1 MDKKK
6 IAFNIKFIISL
17 IIVGLFVWYLIISP
31 MMKFHDNEKQMI
43 NAAKRY
49 FEINSNELP
58 TGKRIK
64 TLSLNT
70 LYSKSYLENDF
81 YVPYTSNVCD
91 QTDSWIKVRKNNSGE
106 YEYLVYLDCG
116 VLQSSIDHTGPEIKL
131 NGSEEV
137 TIGLGSK
144 YKEEG
149 VKSVVDNTD
158 GKLDVKDVVIKGNVD
173 TSKVGTYEVEYIA
186 FDSLKNK
193 TSVTRKVNV
202 INNLNSVVKKALN
215 GAKNFTGNST
225 NNYVR
230 LSNMLYRVYG
240 LDSNNNIILVA
251 AEDVSNVNYTKLNE
265 WLNKYYYNHLNDFTK
280 KLIVKSKY
288 CNMKITDTTTD
299 TTECSGY
306 TDKVNIFV
314 PSVVDVN
321 KAAAGSE
328 NFMKTYTMSWVGN
341 SGDDGKAYVTREIF
355 FDEYYGKSFVAY
367 ENDLNFGVRPMFTI
381 KGNISIVSG
390 DGTITNPYTFGDSTP
405 ISGGEELNKASTG
418 EYVEI
423 SGDLYRVIDVENGY
437 TKVIA
442 EESIVNSND
451 TKIVISPGIPV
462 YEFTY
467 DTKKKGSIGYKINNE
482 SSQYI
487 DTSYFTNHDVSVP
500 IYKKDIIYGSEVKT
514 EKYKAKVFAPNMY
527 EMFSAQVNLFGHNS
541 HSYWYLNTSKTTLYL
556 SGITDIGVPLNKV
569 SSNVFY
575 GIRPCAYIKKSTIIT
590 SGKGTRKE
598 PYIIK

>member
-17 IIVGLFVWYLIISP
+17 IIVGLFVWYLVISP

-64 TLSLNT
+64 TLSLST

-186 FDSLKNK
+186 FDSLKNR

-215 GAKNFTGNST
+215 GAKNFTGNPT

-355 FDEYYGKSFVAY
+355 FGEDFGKSFLSY

-381 KGNISIVSG
+381 KGNISVVSG
-390 DGTITNPYTFGDSTP
+390 DGTITNPYSFGDSTP

-556 SGITDIGVPLNKV
+556 SGITDTGVPLNKV

>member
-17 IIVGLFVWYLIISP
+17 IIFGLFVWYLVISP

-91 QTDSWIKVRKNNSGE
+91 QTDSWVKVRKNNSGE

-131 NGSEEV
+131 NGSEDV

-149 VKSVVDNTD
+149 IKSVVDNTD
-158 GKLDVKDVVIKGNVD
+158 GKLDVKDVVIRGNVD

-186 FDSLKNK
+186 FDSLKNR

-202 INNLNSVVKKALN
+202 INNLNSVVKKALK
-215 GAKNFTGNST
+215 GAKNFTGNPT
-225 NNYVR
+225 NNYVL

-288 CNMKITDTTTD
+288 CNMKISDTTTD

-341 SGDDGKAYVTREIF
+341 SGDDGKAYITRSF
-355 FDEYYGKSFVAY
+355 FSAENEGKSFIAY
-367 ENDLNFGVRPMFTI
+367 DTTYNFGVRPMFTI
-381 KGNISIVSG
+381 KGNISAVSG
-390 DGTITNPYTFGDSTP
+390 DGSITDPYTFGDSTP
-405 ISGGEELNKASTG
+405 IKGGEELNNASTG
-418 EYVEI
+418 EYVNI

-437 TKVIA
+437 TKVVAEDSITRSSELVLAVPTIA
-442 EESIVNSND
+442 VTEL
-451 TKIVISPGIPV
+451 
-462 YEFTY
+462 TY
-467 DTKKKGSIGYKINNE
+467 NPKVKGSVAYIINNE
-482 SSQYI
+482 SGQYI
-487 DTSYFTNHDVSVP
+487 DTSYFVNHNVKVP
-500 IYKKDIIYGSEVKT
+500 IYKKDIIYGEEVKT

-527 EMFSAQVNLFGHNS
+527 EMFSAQVNAYGHVS
-541 HSYWYLNTSKTTLYL
+541 HGYWYLNTSKTSFYI
-556 SGITDIGVPLNKV
+556 SAVTDIGVPLNKETRYL
-569 SSNVFY
+569 SF
-575 GIRPCAYIKKSTIIT
+575 GIRPCAYIKDNVIVT
-590 SGKGTRKE
+590 SGLGTRNN

>member
-17 IIVGLFVWYLIISP
+17 IIVGLFVWYLVISP

-91 QTDSWIKVRKNNSGE
+91 QTDSWVKVRKNNSGE

-131 NGSEEV
+131 NGSEDV

-149 VKSVVDNTD
+149 IKSVVDNTD
-158 GKLDVKDVVIKGNVD
+158 GKLDVKDVMIRGNVD

-186 FDSLKNK
+186 FDSLKNR

-202 INNLNSVVKKALN
+202 INNLNSVVKKALK
-215 GAKNFTGNST
+215 GAKNFTGNPT

-341 SGDDGKAYVTREIF
+341 SGDDGKAYITRSF
-355 FDEYYGKSFVAY
+355 FSAENEGKSFISYDATY
-367 ENDLNFGVRPMFTI
+367 NFGVRPMFTI
-381 KGNISIVSG
+381 KGNISAVSG
-390 DGTITNPYTFGDSTP
+390 NGSITDPYTFGDSTP
-405 ISGGEELNKASTG
+405 IKGGEELNNASTG
-418 EYVEI
+418 EYVNI

-437 TKVIA
+437 TKVVAEDSITRSSELVLAVPTIA
-442 EESIVNSND
+442 VTEL
-451 TKIVISPGIPV
+451 
-462 YEFTY
+462 TY
-467 DTKKKGSIGYKINNE
+467 NPKVKGSVAYIINNE
-482 SSQYI
+482 SGQYI
-487 DTSYFTNHDVSVP
+487 DTSYFVNHNVKVP
-500 IYKKDIIYGSEVKT
+500 IYKKDIIYGEEVKT

-527 EMFSAQVNLFGHNS
+527 EMFSAQVNAYGHVS
-541 HSYWYLNTSKTTLYL
+541 HGYWYLNTSKTSFYI
-556 SGITDIGVPLNKV
+556 SAVTDIGVPLNKETRYL
-569 SSNVFY
+569 SF
-575 GIRPCAYIKKSTIIT
+575 GIRPCAYIKDNVIVT
-590 SGKGTRKE
+590 SGLGTRNN

>member
-17 IIVGLFVWYLIISP
+17 IIVGLFVWYLVISP

-64 TLSLNT
+64 TLSLST
-70 LYSKSYLENDF
+70 LYSKAYLENDF

-91 QTDSWIKVRKNNSGE
+91 QTDSWVKVRKNNSGD

-131 NGSEEV
+131 NGSKEV

-173 TSKVGTYEVEYIA
+173 TSKVGTYEVEYVA
-186 FDSLKNK
+186 FDSLKNR

-215 GAKNFTGNST
+215 GAKNFTGNPT

-280 KLIVKSKY
+280 KLIVKNKY

-314 PSVVDVN
+314 PSVVEVN
-321 KAAAGSE
+321 KAAAGNE

-341 SGDDGKAYVTREIF
+341 SGDDGKAYITRSF
-355 FDEYYGKSFVAY
+355 FSAENEGKSFIAY
-367 ENDLNFGVRPMFTI
+367 DTTYNFGVRPMFTI
-381 KGNISIVSG
+381 KGNISAVSG
-390 DGTITNPYTFGDSTP
+390 DGSITDPYTFGDSTP
-405 ISGGEELNKASTG
+405 IKGGEELNNASTG
-418 EYVEI
+418 EYVNI

-442 EESIVNSND
+442 EDSITRSSELVLAVP
-451 TKIVISPGIPV
+451 TIAAT
-462 YEFTY
+462 ELTY
-467 DTKKKGSIGYKINNE
+467 NPKVKGSVAYIINNE
-482 SSQYI
+482 SGQYI
-487 DTSYFTNHDVSVP
+487 DTSYFVNHNVKVP
-500 IYKKDIIYGSEVKT
+500 VYKKDIIYGEEVKT

-527 EMFSAQVNLFGHNS
+527 EMFSAQVNAYGHVS
-541 HSYWYLNTSKTTLYL
+541 HGYWYLNTSKTSFYI
-556 SGITDIGVPLNKV
+556 SAITDIGVPLNKETRYL
-569 SSNVFY
+569 SF
-575 GIRPCAYIKKSTIIT
+575 GIRPCAYIKDNVIVT
-590 SGKGTRKE
+590 SGLGTRNN

>member
-17 IIVGLFVWYLIISP
+17 IIVGLFVWYLVISP

-64 TLSLNT
+64 TLSLST

-91 QTDSWIKVRKNNSGE
+91 QTDSWVKVRKNNSGE

-186 FDSLKNK
+186 FDSLKNR

-215 GAKNFTGNST
+215 GAKNFTGNPT

-355 FDEYYGKSFVAY
+355 FGEDYGKSFLSY

-381 KGNISIVSG
+381 KGNISVISG
-390 DGTITNPYTFGDSTP
+390 DGTITNPYSFGDSTP

-442 EESIVNSND
+442 EESIVNSDD

-556 SGITDIGVPLNKV
+556 SGITDTGVPLNKV

>member
-17 IIVGLFVWYLIISP
+17 IIFGLFVWYLVISP

-158 GKLDVKDVVIKGNVD
+158 GKLDVKDVVIRGNVD

-186 FDSLKNK
+186 FDSLKNR

-202 INNLNSVVKKALN
+202 INNLNSVVKKALK
-215 GAKNFTGNST
+215 GAKNFTGNPT

-341 SGDDGKAYVTREIF
+341 SGDDGKAYITRSF
-355 FDEYYGKSFVAY
+355 FSAENEGKSFIAY
-367 ENDLNFGVRPMFTI
+367 DTTYNFGVRPMFTI
-381 KGNISIVSG
+381 KGNISAVSG
-390 DGTITNPYTFGDSTP
+390 DGSITDPYTFGDSTP
-405 ISGGEELNKASTG
+405 IKGGEELNNASTG
-418 EYVEI
+418 EYVNI

-437 TKVIA
+437 TKVVAEDSITRSSELVLAVPTIA
-442 EESIVNSND
+442 VTEL
-451 TKIVISPGIPV
+451 
-462 YEFTY
+462 TY
-467 DTKKKGSIGYKINNE
+467 NPKVKGSVAYIINNE
-482 SSQYI
+482 SGQYI
-487 DTSYFTNHDVSVP
+487 DTSYFVNHNVKVP
-500 IYKKDIIYGSEVKT
+500 IYKKDIIYGEEVKT

-527 EMFSAQVNLFGHNS
+527 EMFSAQVNAYGHVS
-541 HSYWYLNTSKTTLYL
+541 HGYWYLNTSKTSFYI
-556 SGITDIGVPLNKV
+556 SAVTDIGVPLNKETRYL
-569 SSNVFY
+569 SF
-575 GIRPCAYIKKSTIIT
+575 GIRPCAYIKDNVIVT
-590 SGKGTRKE
+590 SGLGTRNN

>member
-6 IAFNIKFIISL
+6 IAFNIKFIVSL
-17 IIVGLFVWYLIISP
+17 IIVGLFVWYLVISP

-64 TLSLNT
+64 TLSLST

-186 FDSLKNK
+186 FDSLKNR

-215 GAKNFTGNST
+215 GAKNFTGNPT

-288 CNMKITDTTTD
+288 CNMKITDTKTD

-355 FDEYYGKSFVAY
+355 FGEDFGKSFLSY

-381 KGNISIVSG
+381 KGNISVVSG
-390 DGTITNPYTFGDSTP
+390 DGTITNPYSFGDSTP

-556 SGITDIGVPLNKV
+556 SGITDTGVPLNKV

>member
-17 IIVGLFVWYLIISP
+17 IIVGLFVWYLVISP

-91 QTDSWIKVRKNNSGE
+91 QTDSWVKVRKNNSGE

-131 NGSEEV
+131 NGSEDV

-149 VKSVVDNTD
+149 IKSVVDNTD

-186 FDSLKNK
+186 FDSLKNR

-202 INNLNSVVKKALN
+202 INNLNSVVKKALK
-215 GAKNFTGNST
+215 GAKNFTGNPT
-225 NNYVR
+225 NNYVL

-341 SGDDGKAYVTREIF
+341 NGDDGKAYITRSF
-355 FDEYYGKSFVAY
+355 FSAENEGKSFIAY
-367 ENDLNFGVRPMFTI
+367 DTTYNFGVRPMFTI
-381 KGNISIVSG
+381 KGNISAVSG
-390 DGTITNPYTFGDSTP
+390 DGSITDPYTFGDSTP
-405 ISGGEELNKASTG
+405 IKGGEELNNASTG
-418 EYVEI
+418 EYVNI
-423 SGDLYRVIDVENGY
+423 SGDLYRVIDVDNGY
-437 TKVIA
+437 TKVVAEDSITRSSELVLAVPTIA
-442 EESIVNSND
+442 VTEL
-451 TKIVISPGIPV
+451 
-462 YEFTY
+462 TY
-467 DTKKKGSIGYKINNE
+467 NPKVKGSVAYIINNE
-482 SSQYI
+482 SGQYI
-487 DTSYFTNHDVSVP
+487 DTSYFVNHNVKVP
-500 IYKKDIIYGSEVKT
+500 IYKKDIIYGEEVKT

-527 EMFSAQVNLFGHNS
+527 EMFSAQVNAYGHVS
-541 HSYWYLNTSKTTLYL
+541 HGYWYLNTSKTSFYI
-556 SGITDIGVPLNKV
+556 SAVTDIGVPLNKETRYL
-569 SSNVFY
+569 SF
-575 GIRPCAYIKKSTIIT
+575 GIRPCAYIKDNVIVT
-590 SGKGTRKE
+590 SGLGTRNN

>member
-17 IIVGLFVWYLIISP
+17 IIVGLFVWYLVISP

-64 TLSLNT
+64 TLSLST
-70 LYSKSYLENDF
+70 LYSKSYLEKDF

-91 QTDSWIKVRKNNSGE
+91 QTDSWVKVRKNNSGE

-149 VKSVVDNTD
+149 VKSIVDNTD

-186 FDSLKNK
+186 FDSLKNR

-215 GAKNFTGNST
+215 GAKNFTGNPT

-314 PSVVDVN
+314 PSVVEVN

-355 FDEYYGKSFVAY
+355 FDEYYGKSFVVY

-381 KGNISIVSG
+381 KGNISVVSG
-390 DGTITNPYTFGDSTP
+390 DGTIDNPYSFGDSTP
-405 ISGGEELNKASTG
+405 IEGGEVLNKASTG

-442 EESIVNSND
+442 ENAIVEEND
-451 TKIVISPGIPV
+451 QSVNIVPLIPLSS
-462 YEFTY
+462 YTY
-467 DTKKKGSIGYKINNE
+467 NPSKYGSVGYSINNKA
-482 SSQYI
+482 SRYI
-487 DTSYFTNHDVSVP
+487 DTSYFVTHNISVP
-500 IYKKDIIYGSEVKT
+500 IYKKDIVYGTEIKT

-527 EMFSAQVNLFGHNS
+527 EMFSAQVNLYGHNS
-541 HSYWYLNTSKTTLYL
+541 HSYWYLNTSKKEKYFA
-556 SGITDIGVPLNKV
+556 GVTDIGVPLNKN
-569 SSNVFY
+569 SDSLSY
-575 GIRPCAYIKKSTIIT
+575 GIRPCAYIKTKAIVT
-590 SGKGTRKE
+590 SGKGTREE

>member
-17 IIVGLFVWYLIISP
+17 IIFGLFVWYLVISP

-70 LYSKSYLENDF
+70 LYSKSYLEKDF

-91 QTDSWIKVRKNNSGE
+91 QTDSWVKVRKNNSGE

-131 NGSEEV
+131 NGSEDV

-149 VKSVVDNTD
+149 IKSVVDNTD
-158 GKLDVKDVVIKGNVD
+158 GKLDVKDVMIRGNVD

-186 FDSLKNK
+186 FDSLKNR

-202 INNLNSVVKKALN
+202 INNLNSVVKKALK
-215 GAKNFTGNST
+215 GAKNFTGNPT
-225 NNYVR
+225 NNYVL

-341 SGDDGKAYVTREIF
+341 SGDDGKAYITRSF
-355 FDEYYGKSFVAY
+355 FSAENEGKSFIAY
-367 ENDLNFGVRPMFTI
+367 DTTYNFGVRPMFTI
-381 KGNISIVSG
+381 KGNISAVSG
-390 DGTITNPYTFGDSTP
+390 DGSITDPYTFGDSTP
-405 ISGGEELNKASTG
+405 IKGGEELNNASTG
-418 EYVEI
+418 EYVNI

-437 TKVIA
+437 TKVVAEDSITRSSELVLAVPTIA
-442 EESIVNSND
+442 VTEL
-451 TKIVISPGIPV
+451 
-462 YEFTY
+462 TY
-467 DTKKKGSIGYKINNE
+467 NPKVKGSVAYIINNE
-482 SSQYI
+482 SGQYI
-487 DTSYFTNHDVSVP
+487 DTSYFVNHNVKVP
-500 IYKKDIIYGSEVKT
+500 IYKKDIIYGEEVKT

-527 EMFSAQVNLFGHNS
+527 EMFSAQVNAYGHVS
-541 HSYWYLNTSKTTLYL
+541 HGYWYLNTSKTSFYI
-556 SGITDIGVPLNKV
+556 SAVTDIGVPLNKETRYL
-569 SSNVFY
+569 SF
-575 GIRPCAYIKKSTIIT
+575 GIRPCAYIKDNVIVT
-590 SGKGTRKE
+590 SGLGTRNN

>member
-186 FDSLKNK
+186 FDSLKNR

-215 GAKNFTGNST
+215 GAKNFTGNPT

-314 PSVVDVN
+314 PSVVEVN

-355 FDEYYGKSFVAY
+355 FGEDFGKSFLSY

-381 KGNISIVSG
+381 KGNISVVSG
-390 DGTITNPYTFGDSTP
+390 DGTITNPYSFGDSTP

>member
-17 IIVGLFVWYLIISP
+17 IIVGLFFWYLVISP

-64 TLSLNT
+64 TLSLST

-91 QTDSWIKVRKNNSGE
+91 QTDSWVKVRKNNSGE

-131 NGSEEV
+131 NGLEEI

-158 GKLDVKDVVIKGNVD
+158 GKLDVKDVVIKGDVD

-186 FDSLKNK
+186 FDSLKNR

-202 INNLNSVVKKALN
+202 INNLNSVVKKALK
-215 GAKNFTGNST
+215 GAKNFTGNPT
-225 NNYVR
+225 NNYVL

-314 PSVVDVN
+314 PSVVEVN

-341 SGDDGKAYVTREIF
+341 SGDDGKAYITRSF
-355 FDEYYGKSFVAY
+355 FSAENEGKSFIAY
-367 ENDLNFGVRPMFTI
+367 DTTYNFGVRPMFTI
-381 KGNISIVSG
+381 KGNISAVSG
-390 DGTITNPYTFGDSTP
+390 DGSITDPYTFGDSTP
-405 ISGGEELNKASTG
+405 IKGGEELNNASTG
-418 EYVEI
+418 EYVNI

-437 TKVIA
+437 TKVVAEDSITRSSELVLAVPTIA
-442 EESIVNSND
+442 VTEL
-451 TKIVISPGIPV
+451 
-462 YEFTY
+462 TY
-467 DTKKKGSIGYKINNE
+467 NPKVKGSVAYIINNE
-482 SSQYI
+482 SGQYI
-487 DTSYFTNHDVSVP
+487 DTSYFVNHNVKVP
-500 IYKKDIIYGSEVKT
+500 IYKKDIIYGEEVKT

-527 EMFSAQVNLFGHNS
+527 EMFSAQVNAYGHVS
-541 HSYWYLNTSKTTLYL
+541 HGYWYLNTSKTSFYI
-556 SGITDIGVPLNKV
+556 SAVTDIGVPLNKETRYL
-569 SSNVFY
+569 SF
-575 GIRPCAYIKKSTIIT
+575 GIRPCAYIKDNVIVT
-590 SGKGTRKE
+590 SGLGTRNN

>member
-64 TLSLNT
+64 TLSLST

-186 FDSLKNK
+186 FDSLKNR

-202 INNLNSVVKKALN
+202 VNNLNSVVKKALN
-215 GAKNFTGNST
+215 GAKNFTGNPT

-314 PSVVDVN
+314 PSVVEVN

-341 SGDDGKAYVTREIF
+341 SGDDGKAYITRSF
-355 FDEYYGKSFVAY
+355 FSAENEGKSFIAY
-367 ENDLNFGVRPMFTI
+367 DTTYNFGVRPMFTI
-381 KGNISIVSG
+381 KGNISAVSG
-390 DGTITNPYTFGDSTP
+390 DGSITDPYTFGDSTP
-405 ISGGEELNKASTG
+405 IKGGEELNNASTG
-418 EYVEI
+418 EYVNI

-437 TKVIA
+437 TKVVAEDSITRSSELVLAVPTIA
-442 EESIVNSND
+442 VTEL
-451 TKIVISPGIPV
+451 
-462 YEFTY
+462 TY
-467 DTKKKGSIGYKINNE
+467 NPKVKGSVAYIINNE
-482 SSQYI
+482 SGQYI
-487 DTSYFTNHDVSVP
+487 DTSYFVNHNVKVP
-500 IYKKDIIYGSEVKT
+500 IYKKDIIYGEEVKT

-527 EMFSAQVNLFGHNS
+527 EMFSAQVNAYGHVS
-541 HSYWYLNTSKTTLYL
+541 HGYWYLNTSKTSFYI
-556 SGITDIGVPLNKV
+556 SAVTDIGVPLNKETRYL
-569 SSNVFY
+569 SF
-575 GIRPCAYIKKSTIIT
+575 GIRPCAYIKDNVIVT
-590 SGKGTRKE
+590 SGLGTRNN

>member
-17 IIVGLFVWYLIISP
+17 IIFGLFVWYLVISP
-31 MMKFHDNEKQMI
+31 MMKLHDNEKQMI

-91 QTDSWIKVRKNNSGE
+91 QTDSWVKVRKNNSGE

-131 NGSEEV
+131 NGSEDV

-149 VKSVVDNTD
+149 IKSVVDNTD
-158 GKLDVKDVVIKGNVD
+158 GKLDVKDVMIRGNVD

-186 FDSLKNK
+186 FDSLKNR

-202 INNLNSVVKKALN
+202 INNLNSVVKKALK
-215 GAKNFTGNST
+215 GAKNFTGNPT

-341 SGDDGKAYVTREIF
+341 SGDDGKAYITRSF
-355 FDEYYGKSFVAY
+355 FSAENEGKSFIAY
-367 ENDLNFGVRPMFTI
+367 DTTYNFGVRPMFTI
-381 KGNISIVSG
+381 KGNISAVSG
-390 DGTITNPYTFGDSTP
+390 DGSITDPYTFGDSTP
-405 ISGGEELNKASTG
+405 IKGGEELNNASTG
-418 EYVEI
+418 EYVNI

-437 TKVIA
+437 TKVVAEDSITRSSELVLAVPTIA
-442 EESIVNSND
+442 VTEL
-451 TKIVISPGIPV
+451 
-462 YEFTY
+462 TY
-467 DTKKKGSIGYKINNE
+467 NPKVKGSVAYIINNE
-482 SSQYI
+482 SGQYI
-487 DTSYFTNHDVSVP
+487 DTSYFVNHNVKVP
-500 IYKKDIIYGSEVKT
+500 IYKKDIIYGEEVKT

-527 EMFSAQVNLFGHNS
+527 EMFSAQVNAYGHVS
-541 HSYWYLNTSKTTLYL
+541 HGYWYLNTSKTSFYI
-556 SGITDIGVPLNKV
+556 SAVTDIGVPLNKETRYL
-569 SSNVFY
+569 SF
-575 GIRPCAYIKKSTIIT
+575 GIRPCAYIKDNVIVT
-590 SGKGTRKE
+590 SGLGTRNN

>member
-17 IIVGLFVWYLIISP
+17 IIVGLFVWYLVISP

-64 TLSLNT
+64 TLSLST
-70 LYSKSYLENDF
+70 LYSKAYLENDF

-91 QTDSWIKVRKNNSGE
+91 QTDSWVKVRKNNSGD

-131 NGSEEV
+131 NGSKEV

-173 TSKVGTYEVEYIA
+173 TSKVGTYEVEYVA
-186 FDSLKNK
+186 FDSLKNR

-215 GAKNFTGNST
+215 GAKNFTGNPT

-240 LDSNNNIILVA
+240 LDSNSNIILVA

-314 PSVVDVN
+314 PSVVEVN
-321 KAAAGSE
+321 KAAAGNE

-341 SGDDGKAYVTREIF
+341 SGDDGKAYVTRELF
-355 FDEYYGKSFVAY
+355 FDEYYGKNFVPY
-367 ENDLNFGVRPMFTI
+367 EQELNFGVRPMFTI
-381 KGNISIVSG
+381 KGNINIVSG
-390 DGTITNPYTFGDSTP
+390 DGAIDNPYSFGDSTP
-405 ISGGEELNKASTG
+405 IEGGEELNNASTG

-437 TKVIA
+437 AKVIA
-442 EESIVNSND
+442 EDAIIDADDKRMEAIPSIS
-451 TKIVISPGIPV
+451 IIS
-462 YEFTY
+462 FTY
-467 DTKKKGSIGYKINNE
+467 NPKKKGSVGYIINNE
-482 SSQYI
+482 SSKYI
-487 DTSYFTNHDVSVP
+487 DTSYFITHNIKVP
-500 IYKKDIIYGSEVKT
+500 IYKKDIIYGTEIKT

-527 EMFSAQVNLFGHNS
+527 EMFSAQVNLYGHNS
-541 HSYWYLNTSKTTLYL
+541 HSYWYLNTSNTSKYL
-556 SGITDIGVPLNKV
+556 SGVTDIGVPLNKIVEYV
-569 SSNVFY
+569 SY
-575 GIRPCAYIKKSTIIT
+575 GVRPCAYVKNNVIVT
-590 SGKGTRKE
+590 SGNGTRNN
-598 PYIIK
+598 PYLIK

>member
-17 IIVGLFVWYLIISP
+17 IIVGLFVWYLVISP

-64 TLSLNT
+64 TLSLST

-91 QTDSWIKVRKNNSGE
+91 QTDSWVKVRKNNSGE

-186 FDSLKNK
+186 FDSLKNR

-215 GAKNFTGNST
+215 GAKNFTGNPT

-321 KAAAGSE
+321 KAAVGSE

-341 SGDDGKAYVTREIF
+341 SGDDGKAYITRSF
-355 FDEYYGKSFVAY
+355 FSAENEGKSFISYDATY
-367 ENDLNFGVRPMFTI
+367 NFGVRPMFTI
-381 KGNISIVSG
+381 KGNISAVSG
-390 DGTITNPYTFGDSTP
+390 NGSITDPYTFGDSTP
-405 ISGGEELNKASTG
+405 IKGGEELNNASTG
-418 EYVEI
+418 EYVDI

-442 EESIVNSND
+442 EDSITRSSELVLSVPTIAATELSYNP
-451 TKIVISPGIPV
+451 KV
-462 YEFTY
+462 
-467 DTKKKGSIGYKINNE
+467 KGSVAYIINNE
-482 SSQYI
+482 SGQYI
-487 DTSYFTNHDVSVP
+487 DTSYFVNHNVKVP
-500 IYKKDIIYGSEVKT
+500 IYKKDIIYGEEVKT

-527 EMFSAQVNLFGHNS
+527 EMFSAQVNAYGHVS
-541 HSYWYLNTSKTTLYL
+541 HGYWYLNTSKTSFYI
-556 SGITDIGVPLNKV
+556 SAVTDIGVPLNKETRYL
-569 SSNVFY
+569 SF
-575 GIRPCAYIKKSTIIT
+575 GIRPCAYIKDNVIVT
-590 SGKGTRKE
+590 SGLGTRNN

>member
-6 IAFNIKFIISL
+6 IVFNIKFIISL
-17 IIVGLFVWYLIISP
+17 IIVGLFVWYLVISP

-64 TLSLNT
+64 TLSLST

-91 QTDSWIKVRKNNSGE
+91 QTDSWVKVRKNNSGD

-131 NGSEEV
+131 NGSKEV

-173 TSKVGTYEVEYIA
+173 TSKVGTYEVEYVA
-186 FDSLKNK
+186 FDSLKNR

-215 GAKNFTGNST
+215 GAKNFTGNPT

-314 PSVVDVN
+314 PSVVEVN
-321 KAAAGSE
+321 KAAAGNE

-341 SGDDGKAYVTREIF
+341 SGDDGKAYITRSF
-355 FDEYYGKSFVAY
+355 FSAENEGKSFIAY
-367 ENDLNFGVRPMFTI
+367 DTTYNFGVRPMFTI
-381 KGNISIVSG
+381 KGNISAVSG
-390 DGTITNPYTFGDSTP
+390 DGSITDPYTFGDSTP
-405 ISGGEELNKASTG
+405 IKGGEELNNASTG
-418 EYVEI
+418 EYVNI

-442 EESIVNSND
+442 EDSITRSSELVLAVP
-451 TKIVISPGIPV
+451 TIAAT
-462 YEFTY
+462 ELTY
-467 DTKKKGSIGYKINNE
+467 NPKVKGSVAYIINNE
-482 SSQYI
+482 SGQYI
-487 DTSYFTNHDVSVP
+487 DTSYFVNHNVKVP
-500 IYKKDIIYGSEVKT
+500 IYKKDIIYGEEVKT

-527 EMFSAQVNLFGHNS
+527 EMFSAQVNAYGHVS
-541 HSYWYLNTSKTTLYL
+541 HGYWYLNTSKTSFYI
-556 SGITDIGVPLNKV
+556 SAVTDIGVPLNKETRYL
-569 SSNVFY
+569 SF
-575 GIRPCAYIKKSTIIT
+575 GIRPCAYIKDNVIVT
-590 SGKGTRKE
+590 SGLGTRNN

>member
-17 IIVGLFVWYLIISP
+17 IIVGLFVWYLVISP

-91 QTDSWIKVRKNNSGE
+91 QTDSWVKVRKNNSGE

-131 NGSEEV
+131 NGSEDV

-149 VKSVVDNTD
+149 IKSVVDNTD

-186 FDSLKNK
+186 FDSLKNR

-202 INNLNSVVKKALN
+202 INNLNSVVKKALK
-215 GAKNFTGNST
+215 GAKNFTGNPT
-225 NNYVR
+225 NNYVL

-341 SGDDGKAYVTREIF
+341 SGDDGKAYITRSF
-355 FDEYYGKSFVAY
+355 FSAENEGKSFIAY
-367 ENDLNFGVRPMFTI
+367 DTTYNFGVRPMFTI
-381 KGNISIVSG
+381 KGNISAVSG
-390 DGTITNPYTFGDSTP
+390 DGSITDPYTFGDSTP
-405 ISGGEELNKASTG
+405 IKGGEELNNASTG
-418 EYVEI
+418 EYVNI
-423 SGDLYRVIDVENGY
+423 SGDLYRVIDVDNGY
-437 TKVIA
+437 TKVVAEDSITRSSELVLAVPTIA
-442 EESIVNSND
+442 VTEL
-451 TKIVISPGIPV
+451 
-462 YEFTY
+462 TY
-467 DTKKKGSIGYKINNE
+467 NPKVKGSVAYIINNE
-482 SSQYI
+482 SGQYI
-487 DTSYFTNHDVSVP
+487 DTSYFVNHNVKVP
-500 IYKKDIIYGSEVKT
+500 IYKKDIIYGEEVKT

-527 EMFSAQVNLFGHNS
+527 EMFSAQVNAYGHVS
-541 HSYWYLNTSKTTLYL
+541 HGYWYLNTSKTSFYI
-556 SGITDIGVPLNKV
+556 SAVTDIGVPLNKETRYL
-569 SSNVFY
+569 SF
-575 GIRPCAYIKKSTIIT
+575 GIRPCAYIKDNVIVT
-590 SGKGTRKE
+590 SGLGTRNN

>member
-17 IIVGLFVWYLIISP
+17 IIFGLFVWYLVISP

-70 LYSKSYLENDF
+70 LYSKSYLEKDF

-91 QTDSWIKVRKNNSGE
+91 QTDSWVKVRKNNSGE

-131 NGSEEV
+131 NGSEDV

-149 VKSVVDNTD
+149 IKSVVDNTD
-158 GKLDVKDVVIKGNVD
+158 GKLDVKDVVIRGNVD

-186 FDSLKNK
+186 FDSLKNR

-202 INNLNSVVKKALN
+202 INNLNSVVKKALK
-215 GAKNFTGNST
+215 GAKNFTGNPT
-225 NNYVR
+225 NNYVL

-341 SGDDGKAYVTREIF
+341 SGDDGKAYITRSF
-355 FDEYYGKSFVAY
+355 FSAENEGKSFISYDATY
-367 ENDLNFGVRPMFTI
+367 NFGVRPMFTI
-381 KGNISIVSG
+381 KGNISAVSG
-390 DGTITNPYTFGDSTP
+390 NGSITDPYTFGDSTP
-405 ISGGEELNKASTG
+405 IKGGEELNNASTG
-418 EYVEI
+418 EYVDI

-442 EESIVNSND
+442 EDSITRSSELVLAVPTIAATELSYNP
-451 TKIVISPGIPV
+451 KV
-462 YEFTY
+462 
-467 DTKKKGSIGYKINNE
+467 KGSAAYIINNE
-482 SSQYI
+482 SGQYI
-487 DTSYFTNHDVSVP
+487 DTSYFVNHNLKVP
-500 IYKKDIIYGSEVKT
+500 IYKKDIIYGEETKT

-527 EMFSAQVNLFGHNS
+527 EMFSAQANLYGHVS
-541 HSYWYLNTSKTTLYL
+541 HGYWYLNTSKTSFYI
-556 SGITDIGVPLNKV
+556 SAVTDIGVPLNKETRYL
-569 SSNVFY
+569 SF
-575 GIRPCAYIKKSTIIT
+575 GIRPCGYIKDNAIVT
-590 SGKGTRKE
+590 SGLGTRNK
-598 PYIIK
+598 PYVIK

>member
-64 TLSLNT
+64 TLSLST

-91 QTDSWIKVRKNNSGE
+91 QTDSWVKVRKNNSGE
-106 YEYLVYLDCG
+106 YKYLVYLDCG

-186 FDSLKNK
+186 FDSLKNR

-215 GAKNFTGNST
+215 GAKNFTGNPT

-314 PSVVDVN
+314 PSVVEVN

-341 SGDDGKAYVTREIF
+341 SGDDGKAYITRSF
-355 FDEYYGKSFVAY
+355 FSAENEGKSFIAY
-367 ENDLNFGVRPMFTI
+367 DTTYNFGVRPMFTI
-381 KGNISIVSG
+381 KGNISAVSG
-390 DGTITNPYTFGDSTP
+390 DGSITDPYTFGDSTP
-405 ISGGEELNKASTG
+405 IKGGEELNNASTG
-418 EYVEI
+418 EYVNI

-437 TKVIA
+437 TKVVAEDSITRSSELVLAVPTIA
-442 EESIVNSND
+442 VTEL
-451 TKIVISPGIPV
+451 
-462 YEFTY
+462 TY
-467 DTKKKGSIGYKINNE
+467 NPKVKGSVAYIINNE
-482 SSQYI
+482 SGQYI
-487 DTSYFTNHDVSVP
+487 DTSYFVNHNVKVP
-500 IYKKDIIYGSEVKT
+500 IYKKDIIYGEEVKT

-527 EMFSAQVNLFGHNS
+527 EMFSAQVNAYGHVS
-541 HSYWYLNTSKTTLYL
+541 HGYWYLNTSKTSFYI
-556 SGITDIGVPLNKV
+556 SAVTDIGVPLNKETRYL
-569 SSNVFY
+569 SF
-575 GIRPCAYIKKSTIIT
+575 GIRPCAYIKDNVIVT
-590 SGKGTRKE
+590 SGLGTRNN

>member
-17 IIVGLFVWYLIISP
+17 IIFGLFVWYLVISP

-70 LYSKSYLENDF
+70 LYSKAYLENDF

-91 QTDSWIKVRKNNSGE
+91 QTDSWVKVRKNNSGE

-131 NGSEEV
+131 NGSEDV

-149 VKSVVDNTD
+149 IKSVVDNTD
-158 GKLDVKDVVIKGNVD
+158 GKLDVKDVVIRGNVD

-186 FDSLKNK
+186 FDSLKNR

-202 INNLNSVVKKALN
+202 INNLNSVVKKALK
-215 GAKNFTGNST
+215 GAKNFTGNPT

-341 SGDDGKAYVTREIF
+341 SGDDGKAYITRSF
-355 FDEYYGKSFVAY
+355 FSAENEGKSFIAY
-367 ENDLNFGVRPMFTI
+367 DTTYNFGVRPMFTI
-381 KGNISIVSG
+381 KGNISAVSG
-390 DGTITNPYTFGDSTP
+390 DGSITDPYTFGDSTP
-405 ISGGEELNKASTG
+405 IKGGEELNNASTG
-418 EYVEI
+418 EYVNI

-437 TKVIA
+437 TKVVAEDSITRSSELVLAVPTIA
-442 EESIVNSND
+442 VTEL
-451 TKIVISPGIPV
+451 
-462 YEFTY
+462 TY
-467 DTKKKGSIGYKINNE
+467 NPKVKGSVAYIINNE
-482 SSQYI
+482 SGQYI
-487 DTSYFTNHDVSVP
+487 DTSYFVNHNVKVP
-500 IYKKDIIYGSEVKT
+500 IYKKDIIYGEEVKT

-527 EMFSAQVNLFGHNS
+527 EMFSAQVNAYGHVS
-541 HSYWYLNTSKTTLYL
+541 HGYWYLNTSKTSFYI
-556 SGITDIGVPLNKV
+556 SAVTDIGVPLNKETRYL
-569 SSNVFY
+569 SF
-575 GIRPCAYIKKSTIIT
+575 GIRPCGYIKDNVIVT
-590 SGKGTRKE
+590 SGLGTRNN

>member
-64 TLSLNT
+64 TLSLST

-91 QTDSWIKVRKNNSGE
+91 QTDSWVKVRKNNSGE
-106 YEYLVYLDCG
+106 YKYLVYLDCG

-186 FDSLKNK
+186 FDSLKNR

-215 GAKNFTGNST
+215 GAKNFTGNPT

-314 PSVVDVN
+314 PSVVEVN

-341 SGDDGKAYVTREIF
+341 SGDDGKAYITRSF
-355 FDEYYGKSFVAY
+355 FSAENEGKSFIAY
-367 ENDLNFGVRPMFTI
+367 DTTYNFGVRPMFTI
-381 KGNISIVSG
+381 KGNISAVSG
-390 DGTITNPYTFGDSTP
+390 DGSITDPYTFGDSTP
-405 ISGGEELNKASTG
+405 IKGGEELNNASTG
-418 EYVEI
+418 DYVNI

-437 TKVIA
+437 TKVVAEDSITRSSELVLAVPTIA
-442 EESIVNSND
+442 VTEL
-451 TKIVISPGIPV
+451 
-462 YEFTY
+462 TY
-467 DTKKKGSIGYKINNE
+467 NPKVKGSVAYIINNE
-482 SSQYI
+482 SGQYI
-487 DTSYFTNHDVSVP
+487 DTSYFVNHNVKVP
-500 IYKKDIIYGSEVKT
+500 IYKKDIIYGEEVKT

-527 EMFSAQVNLFGHNS
+527 EMFSAQVNAYGHVS
-541 HSYWYLNTSKTTLYL
+541 HGYWYLNTSKTSFYI
-556 SGITDIGVPLNKV
+556 SAVTDIGVPLNKETRYL
-569 SSNVFY
+569 SF
-575 GIRPCAYIKKSTIIT
+575 GIRPCAYIKDNVIVT
-590 SGKGTRKE
+590 SGLGTRNN

>member
-17 IIVGLFVWYLIISP
+17 IIVGLFVWYLVISP

-91 QTDSWIKVRKNNSGE
+91 QTDSWVKVRKNNSGE

-131 NGSEEV
+131 NGSEDV

-149 VKSVVDNTD
+149 IKSVVDNTD
-158 GKLDVKDVVIKGNVD
+158 GKLDVKDVVIRGNVD

-186 FDSLKNK
+186 FDSLKNR

-215 GAKNFTGNST
+215 GAKNFTGNPT

-355 FDEYYGKSFVAY
+355 FGEDFGKSFLSY

-381 KGNISIVSG
+381 KGNISVVSG
-390 DGTITNPYTFGDSTP
+390 DGTITNPYSFGDSTP

-556 SGITDIGVPLNKV
+556 SGITDTGVPLNKV

>member
-17 IIVGLFVWYLIISP
+17 IIFGLFVWYLVISP

-91 QTDSWIKVRKNNSGE
+91 QTDSWVKVRKNNSGE

-131 NGSEEV
+131 NGSEDV

-149 VKSVVDNTD
+149 IKSVVDNTD
-158 GKLDVKDVVIKGNVD
+158 GKLDVKDVVIRGNVD

-186 FDSLKNK
+186 FDSLKNR

-202 INNLNSVVKKALN
+202 INNLNSVVKKALK
-215 GAKNFTGNST
+215 GAKNFTGNPT
-225 NNYVR
+225 NNYVL

-341 SGDDGKAYVTREIF
+341 SGDDGKAYITRSF
-355 FDEYYGKSFVAY
+355 FSAENEGKSFIAY
-367 ENDLNFGVRPMFTI
+367 DTTYNFGVRPMFTI
-381 KGNISIVSG
+381 KGNISAVSG
-390 DGTITNPYTFGDSTP
+390 DGSITDPYTFGDSTP
-405 ISGGEELNKASTG
+405 IKGGEELNNASTG
-418 EYVEI
+418 EYVNI

-437 TKVIA
+437 TKVVAEDSITRSSELVLAVPTIA
-442 EESIVNSND
+442 ITEL
-451 TKIVISPGIPV
+451 
-462 YEFTY
+462 TY
-467 DTKKKGSIGYKINNE
+467 NPKVKGSVAYIINNE
-482 SSQYI
+482 SGQYI
-487 DTSYFTNHDVSVP
+487 DTSYFVNHNVKVP
-500 IYKKDIIYGSEVKT
+500 IYKKDIIYGEEVKT

-527 EMFSAQVNLFGHNS
+527 EMFSAQVNAYGHVS
-541 HSYWYLNTSKTTLYL
+541 HGYWYLNTSKTSFYI
-556 SGITDIGVPLNKV
+556 SAVTDIGVPLNKETRYL
-569 SSNVFY
+569 SF
-575 GIRPCAYIKKSTIIT
+575 GIRPCAYIKDNVIVT
-590 SGKGTRKE
+590 SGLGTRNN

>member
-17 IIVGLFVWYLIISP
+17 IIFGLFVWYLVISP

-131 NGSEEV
+131 NGSEDV

-149 VKSVVDNTD
+149 IKSVVDNTD
-158 GKLDVKDVVIKGNVD
+158 GKLDVKDVVIRGNVD

-186 FDSLKNK
+186 FDSLKNR

-202 INNLNSVVKKALN
+202 INNLNSVVKKALK
-215 GAKNFTGNST
+215 GAKNFTGNPT
-225 NNYVR
+225 NNYVL

-341 SGDDGKAYVTREIF
+341 SGDDGKAYITRSF
-355 FDEYYGKSFVAY
+355 FSAENEGKSFIAY
-367 ENDLNFGVRPMFTI
+367 DTTYNFGVRPMFTI
-381 KGNISIVSG
+381 KGNISAVSG
-390 DGTITNPYTFGDSTP
+390 DGSITDPYTFGDSTP
-405 ISGGEELNKASTG
+405 IKGGEELNNASTG
-418 EYVEI
+418 EYVNI

-437 TKVIA
+437 TKVVAEDSITRSSELVLAVPTIA
-442 EESIVNSND
+442 VTEL
-451 TKIVISPGIPV
+451 
-462 YEFTY
+462 TY
-467 DTKKKGSIGYKINNE
+467 NPKVKGSVAYIINNE
-482 SSQYI
+482 SGQYI
-487 DTSYFTNHDVSVP
+487 DTSYFVNHNVKVP
-500 IYKKDIIYGSEVKT
+500 IYKKDIIYGEEVKT

-527 EMFSAQVNLFGHNS
+527 EMFSAQVNAYGHVS
-541 HSYWYLNTSKTTLYL
+541 HGYWYLNTSKTSFYI
-556 SGITDIGVPLNKV
+556 SAVTDIGVPLNKETRYL
-569 SSNVFY
+569 SF
-575 GIRPCAYIKKSTIIT
+575 GIRPCAYIKDNVIVT
-590 SGKGTRKE
+590 SGLGTRNN

>member
-17 IIVGLFVWYLIISP
+17 IIVGLFVWYLVISP

-64 TLSLNT
+64 TLSLST
-70 LYSKSYLENDF
+70 LYSKSYLEKDF

-91 QTDSWIKVRKNNSGE
+91 QTDSWVKVRKNNSGE

-173 TSKVGTYEVEYIA
+173 TSKVGTYEVEYVA
-186 FDSLKNK
+186 FDSLKNR

-215 GAKNFTGNST
+215 GAKNFTGNPT

-341 SGDDGKAYVTREIF
+341 SGDDGKAYITRSF
-355 FDEYYGKSFVAY
+355 FSAENEGKSFIAY
-367 ENDLNFGVRPMFTI
+367 DTTYNFGVRPMFTI
-381 KGNISIVSG
+381 KGNISAVSG
-390 DGTITNPYTFGDSTP
+390 DGSITDPYTFGDSTP
-405 ISGGEELNKASTG
+405 IKGGEELNNASTG
-418 EYVEI
+418 EYVNI

-437 TKVIA
+437 TKVVAEDSITRSSELVLAVPTIA
-442 EESIVNSND
+442 VTEL
-451 TKIVISPGIPV
+451 
-462 YEFTY
+462 TY
-467 DTKKKGSIGYKINNE
+467 NPKVKGSVAYIINNE
-482 SSQYI
+482 SGQYI
-487 DTSYFTNHDVSVP
+487 DTSYFVNHNVKVP
-500 IYKKDIIYGSEVKT
+500 IYKKDIIYGEEVKT

-527 EMFSAQVNLFGHNS
+527 EMFSAQVNAYGHVS
-541 HSYWYLNTSKTTLYL
+541 HGYWYLNTSKTSFYI
-556 SGITDIGVPLNKV
+556 SAVTDIGVPLNKETRYL
-569 SSNVFY
+569 SF
-575 GIRPCAYIKKSTIIT
+575 GIRPCGYIKDNVIVT
-590 SGKGTRKE
+590 SGLGTRNN

>member
-17 IIVGLFVWYLIISP
+17 IIFGLFVWYLVISP

-91 QTDSWIKVRKNNSGE
+91 QTDSWVKVRKNNSGE

-149 VKSVVDNTD
+149 IKSVVDNTD
-158 GKLDVKDVVIKGNVD
+158 GKLDVKDVVIRGNVD

-186 FDSLKNK
+186 FDSLKNR

-202 INNLNSVVKKALN
+202 INNLNSVVKKALK
-215 GAKNFTGNST
+215 GAKNFTGNPT
-225 NNYVR
+225 NNYVL

-341 SGDDGKAYVTREIF
+341 SGDDGKAYITRSF
-355 FDEYYGKSFVAY
+355 FSAENEGKSFIAY
-367 ENDLNFGVRPMFTI
+367 DTTYNFGVRPMFTI
-381 KGNISIVSG
+381 KGNISAVSG
-390 DGTITNPYTFGDSTP
+390 EGSITDPYTFGDSTP
-405 ISGGEELNKASTG
+405 IKGGEELNNASTG
-418 EYVEI
+418 EYVNI

-437 TKVIA
+437 TKVVAEDSITRSSELVLAVPTIA
-442 EESIVNSND
+442 VTEL
-451 TKIVISPGIPV
+451 
-462 YEFTY
+462 TY
-467 DTKKKGSIGYKINNE
+467 NPKVKGSVAYIINNE
-482 SSQYI
+482 SGQYI
-487 DTSYFTNHDVSVP
+487 DTSYFVNHNVKVP
-500 IYKKDIIYGSEVKT
+500 IYKKDIIYGEEVKT

-527 EMFSAQVNLFGHNS
+527 EMFSAQVNAYGHVS
-541 HSYWYLNTSKTTLYL
+541 HGYWYLNTSKTSFYI
-556 SGITDIGVPLNKV
+556 SAVTDIGVPLNKETRYL
-569 SSNVFY
+569 SF
-575 GIRPCAYIKKSTIIT
+575 GIRPCAYIKDNVIVT
-590 SGKGTRKE
+590 SGLGTRNN

>member
-17 IIVGLFVWYLIISP
+17 IIFGLFVWYLVISP

-91 QTDSWIKVRKNNSGE
+91 QTDSWVKVRKNNSGE

-158 GKLDVKDVVIKGNVD
+158 GKLDVKDVVIRGNVD

-186 FDSLKNK
+186 FDSLKNR

-202 INNLNSVVKKALN
+202 INNLNSVVKKALK
-215 GAKNFTGNST
+215 GAKNFTGNPT
-225 NNYVR
+225 NNYVL

-341 SGDDGKAYVTREIF
+341 SGDDGKAYITRSF
-355 FDEYYGKSFVAY
+355 FSAENEGKSFIAY
-367 ENDLNFGVRPMFTI
+367 DTTYNFGVRPMFTI
-381 KGNISIVSG
+381 KGNISAVSG
-390 DGTITNPYTFGDSTP
+390 DGSITDPYTFGDSTP
-405 ISGGEELNKASTG
+405 IKGGEELNNASTG
-418 EYVEI
+418 EYVNI

-437 TKVIA
+437 TKVVAEDSITRSSELVLAVPTIA
-442 EESIVNSND
+442 VTEL
-451 TKIVISPGIPV
+451 
-462 YEFTY
+462 TY
-467 DTKKKGSIGYKINNE
+467 NPKVKGSVAYIINNE
-482 SSQYI
+482 SGQYI
-487 DTSYFTNHDVSVP
+487 DTSYFVNHNVKVP
-500 IYKKDIIYGSEVKT
+500 IYKKDIIYGEEVKT

-527 EMFSAQVNLFGHNS
+527 EMFSAQVNAYGHVS
-541 HSYWYLNTSKTTLYL
+541 HGYWYLNTSKTSFYI
-556 SGITDIGVPLNKV
+556 SAVTDIGVPLNKETRYL
-569 SSNVFY
+569 SF
-575 GIRPCAYIKKSTIIT
+575 GIRPCAYIKDNVIVT
-590 SGKGTRKE
+590 SGLGTRNN

>member
-17 IIVGLFVWYLIISP
+17 IIVGLFVWYLVISP

-64 TLSLNT
+64 TLSLST

-158 GKLDVKDVVIKGNVD
+158 GKLDGKDVVIKGNVD

-186 FDSLKNK
+186 FDSLKNR

-215 GAKNFTGNST
+215 GAKNFTGNPA

-355 FDEYYGKSFVAY
+355 FGEDYGKSFLSY

-381 KGNISIVSG
+381 KGNISVISG
-390 DGTITNPYTFGDSTP
+390 DGTITNPYSFGDSTP

-442 EESIVNSND
+442 EESIVNSDD

-556 SGITDIGVPLNKV
+556 SGITDTGVPLNKV

>member
-6 IAFNIKFIISL
+6 IAFNIKFIVSL
-17 IIVGLFVWYLIISP
+17 IIVGLFVWYLVISP

-64 TLSLNT
+64 TLSLST
-70 LYSKSYLENDF
+70 LYSRSYLENDF

-186 FDSLKNK
+186 FDSLKNR

-215 GAKNFTGNST
+215 GAKNFTGNPT

-314 PSVVDVN
+314 PSVVEVN

-341 SGDDGKAYVTREIF
+341 SGDDGKAYITRSF
-355 FDEYYGKSFVAY
+355 FSAENEGKSFIAY
-367 ENDLNFGVRPMFTI
+367 DTTYNFGVRPMFTI
-381 KGNISIVSG
+381 KGNISAVSG
-390 DGTITNPYTFGDSTP
+390 DGSITDPYTFGDSTP
-405 ISGGEELNKASTG
+405 IKGGEELNNASTG
-418 EYVEI
+418 EYVNI

-437 TKVIA
+437 TKVVAEDSITRSSELVLAVPTIA
-442 EESIVNSND
+442 VTEL
-451 TKIVISPGIPV
+451 
-462 YEFTY
+462 TY
-467 DTKKKGSIGYKINNE
+467 NPKVKGSVAYIINNE
-482 SSQYI
+482 SGQYI
-487 DTSYFTNHDVSVP
+487 DTSYFVNHNVKVP
-500 IYKKDIIYGSEVKT
+500 IYKKDIIYGEEVKT

-527 EMFSAQVNLFGHNS
+527 EMFSAQVNAYGHVS
-541 HSYWYLNTSKTTLYL
+541 HGYWYLNTSKTSFYI
-556 SGITDIGVPLNKV
+556 SAVTDIGVPLNKETRYL
-569 SSNVFY
+569 SF
-575 GIRPCAYIKKSTIIT
+575 GIRPCGYIKDNVIVT
-590 SGKGTRKE
+590 SGLGTRNN

>member
-17 IIVGLFVWYLIISP
+17 IIVGLFVWYLVISP

-64 TLSLNT
+64 TLSLST

-91 QTDSWIKVRKNNSGE
+91 QTDSWIKVRKNNSEE

-186 FDSLKNK
+186 FDSLKNR

-215 GAKNFTGNST
+215 GAKNFTGNPT

-355 FDEYYGKSFVAY
+355 FGEDFGKSFLSY

-381 KGNISIVSG
+381 KGNISVVSG
-390 DGTITNPYTFGDSTP
+390 DGTITNPYSFGDSTP

>member
-17 IIVGLFVWYLIISP
+17 IIVGLFVWYLVISP

-64 TLSLNT
+64 TLSLST

-91 QTDSWIKVRKNNSGE
+91 QTDSWVKVRKNNSGE

-186 FDSLKNK
+186 FDSLKNR

-215 GAKNFTGNST
+215 GAKNFTGNPT

-321 KAAAGSE
+321 KAAAGNE

-355 FDEYYGKSFVAY
+355 FGEDFGKSFLSY

-381 KGNISIVSG
+381 KGNISVVSG
-390 DGTITNPYTFGDSTP
+390 DGTITNPYSFGDSTP

-442 EESIVNSND
+442 EESIVNSDD

-467 DTKKKGSIGYKINNE
+467 DTKKKGSVGYKINNE

-556 SGITDIGVPLNKV
+556 SGITDTGVPLNKV

>member
-17 IIVGLFVWYLIISP
+17 IIVGLFVWYLVISP

-64 TLSLNT
+64 TLSLST
-70 LYSKSYLENDF
+70 LYSKSYLEKDF

-186 FDSLKNK
+186 FDSLKNR

-215 GAKNFTGNST
+215 GAKNFTGNPT

-314 PSVVDVN
+314 PSVVEVN

-556 SGITDIGVPLNKV
+556 SGITDTGVPLNKV

>member
-17 IIVGLFVWYLIISP
+17 IIFGLFVWYLVISP

-91 QTDSWIKVRKNNSGE
+91 QTDSWVKVRKNNSGE

-186 FDSLKNK
+186 FDSLKNR

-215 GAKNFTGNST
+215 GAKNFTGNPT

-355 FDEYYGKSFVAY
+355 FGEDFGKSFLSY

-381 KGNISIVSG
+381 KGNISVVSG
-390 DGTITNPYTFGDSTP
+390 DGTITNPYSFGDSTP

-556 SGITDIGVPLNKV
+556 SGITDTGVPLNKV

>member
-158 GKLDVKDVVIKGNVD
+158 GKLDVKDVVIRGNVD

-186 FDSLKNK
+186 FDSLKNR

-215 GAKNFTGNST
+215 GAKNFTGNPT

-314 PSVVDVN
+314 PSVVEVN

-355 FDEYYGKSFVAY
+355 FGEDFGKSFLSY

-381 KGNISIVSG
+381 KGNISVVSG
-390 DGTITNPYTFGDSTP
+390 DGTITNPYSFGDSTP

>member
-6 IAFNIKFIISL
+6 FAFNIKFIISL
-17 IIVGLFVWYLIISP
+17 IIVGLFGWYLIISP

-158 GKLDVKDVVIKGNVD
+158 GKLDVKDVVIKGDVD

-186 FDSLKNK
+186 FDSLKNR

-215 GAKNFTGNST
+215 GAKNFTGNPT

-314 PSVVDVN
+314 PSVVEVN
-321 KAAAGSE
+321 KSAAGSE

-355 FDEYYGKSFVAY
+355 FGEDFGKSFLSY

-381 KGNISIVSG
+381 KGNISVVSG
-390 DGTITNPYTFGDSTP
+390 DGTITNPYSFGDSTP

>member
-17 IIVGLFVWYLIISP
+17 IIVGLFVWYLVISP

-64 TLSLNT
+64 TLSLST
-70 LYSKSYLENDF
+70 LYSKAYLENDF

-149 VKSVVDNTD
+149 VKSVIDNTD

-186 FDSLKNK
+186 FDSLKNR

-215 GAKNFTGNST
+215 GAKNFTGNPT

-355 FDEYYGKSFVAY
+355 FGEDFGKSFLSY

-381 KGNISIVSG
+381 KGNISVVSG
-390 DGTITNPYTFGDSTP
+390 DGTIDNPYSFGDSTP

-437 TKVIA
+437 TKVISENA
-442 EESIVNSND
+442 IVEENDQSVNIV
-451 TKIVISPGIPV
+451 PLIPLSS
-462 YEFTY
+462 YTY
-467 DTKKKGSIGYKINNE
+467 NPSKYGSVGYSINNKA
-482 SSQYI
+482 SRYI
-487 DTSYFTNHDVSVP
+487 DTSYFVTHNISVP
-500 IYKKDIIYGSEVKT
+500 IYKKDIVYGTEIKT

-527 EMFSAQVNLFGHNS
+527 EMFSAQVNLYGHNS
-541 HSYWYLNTSKTTLYL
+541 HSYWYLNTSKKEKYFA
-556 SGITDIGVPLNKV
+556 GVTDIGVPLNKN
-569 SSNVFY
+569 SDSLSY
-575 GIRPCAYIKKSTIIT
+575 GIRPCAYIKTKAIVT
-590 SGKGTRKE
+590 SGKGTREE

>member
-91 QTDSWIKVRKNNSGE
+91 QTDSWVKVRKNNSGE

-186 FDSLKNK
+186 FDSLKNR

-215 GAKNFTGNST
+215 GAKNFTGNPT

-341 SGDDGKAYVTREIF
+341 SGDDGKAYITRSF
-355 FDEYYGKSFVAY
+355 FSAENEGKSFIAY
-367 ENDLNFGVRPMFTI
+367 DTTYNFGVRPMFTI
-381 KGNISIVSG
+381 KGNISAVSG
-390 DGTITNPYTFGDSTP
+390 DGSITDPYTFGDSTP
-405 ISGGEELNKASTG
+405 IKGGEELNNASTG
-418 EYVEI
+418 EYVNI

-437 TKVIA
+437 TKVVAEDSITRSSELVLAVPTIA
-442 EESIVNSND
+442 VTEL
-451 TKIVISPGIPV
+451 
-462 YEFTY
+462 TY
-467 DTKKKGSIGYKINNE
+467 NPKVKGSVAYIINNE
-482 SSQYI
+482 SGQYI
-487 DTSYFTNHDVSVP
+487 DTSYFVNHNVKVP
-500 IYKKDIIYGSEVKT
+500 IYKKDIIYGEEVKT

-527 EMFSAQVNLFGHNS
+527 EMFSAQVNAYGHVS
-541 HSYWYLNTSKTTLYL
+541 HGYWYLNTSKTSFYI
-556 SGITDIGVPLNKV
+556 SAVTDIGVPLNKETRYL
-569 SSNVFY
+569 SF
-575 GIRPCAYIKKSTIIT
+575 GIRPCAYIKDNVIVT
-590 SGKGTRKE
+590 SGLGTRNN

>member
-17 IIVGLFVWYLIISP
+17 IIFGLFVWYLVISP

-91 QTDSWIKVRKNNSGE
+91 QTDSWVKVRKNNSGE

-131 NGSEEV
+131 NGSEDV

-149 VKSVVDNTD
+149 IKSVVDNTD
-158 GKLDVKDVVIKGNVD
+158 GKLDVKDVVIRGNVD

-186 FDSLKNK
+186 FDSLKNR

-202 INNLNSVVKKALN
+202 INNLNSVVKKALK
-215 GAKNFTGNST
+215 GAKNFTGNPT

-265 WLNKYYYNHLNDFTK
+265 WLNK
-280 KLIVKSKY
+280 LI
-288 CNMKITDTTTD
+288 
-299 TTECSGY
+299 
-306 TDKVNIFV
+306 
-314 PSVVDVN
+314 
-321 KAAAGSE
+321 
-328 NFMKTYTMSWVGN
+328 
-341 SGDDGKAYVTREIF
+341 
-355 FDEYYGKSFVAY
+355 
-367 ENDLNFGVRPMFTI
+367 
-381 KGNISIVSG
+381 
-390 DGTITNPYTFGDSTP
+390 
-405 ISGGEELNKASTG
+405 
-418 EYVEI
+418 
-423 SGDLYRVIDVENGY
+423 
-437 TKVIA
+437 
-442 EESIVNSND
+442 
-451 TKIVISPGIPV
+451 
-462 YEFTY
+462 
-467 DTKKKGSIGYKINNE
+467 
-482 SSQYI
+482 
-487 DTSYFTNHDVSVP
+487 
-500 IYKKDIIYGSEVKT
+500 
-514 EKYKAKVFAPNMY
+514 
-527 EMFSAQVNLFGHNS
+527 
-541 HSYWYLNTSKTTLYL
+541 
-556 SGITDIGVPLNKV
+556 
-569 SSNVFY
+569 
-575 GIRPCAYIKKSTIIT
+575 
-590 SGKGTRKE
+590 
-598 PYIIK
+598 

>member
-17 IIVGLFVWYLIISP
+17 IIFGLFVWYLVISP

-91 QTDSWIKVRKNNSGE
+91 QTDSWVKVRKNNSGE

-131 NGSEEV
+131 NGSEDV

-149 VKSVVDNTD
+149 IKSVVDNTD
-158 GKLDVKDVVIKGNVD
+158 GKLDVKDVVIRGNVD

-186 FDSLKNK
+186 FDSLKNR

-215 GAKNFTGNST
+215 GAKNFTGNPT

-341 SGDDGKAYVTREIF
+341 SGDDGKAYITRSF
-355 FDEYYGKSFVAY
+355 FSAENEGKSFIAY
-367 ENDLNFGVRPMFTI
+367 DTTYNFGVRPMFTI
-381 KGNISIVSG
+381 KGNISAVSG
-390 DGTITNPYTFGDSTP
+390 DGSITDPYTFGDSTP
-405 ISGGEELNKASTG
+405 IKGGEELNNASTG
-418 EYVEI
+418 EYVNI

-437 TKVIA
+437 TKVVAEDSITRSSELVLAVPTIA
-442 EESIVNSND
+442 VTEL
-451 TKIVISPGIPV
+451 
-462 YEFTY
+462 TY
-467 DTKKKGSIGYKINNE
+467 NPKVKGSVAYIINNE
-482 SSQYI
+482 SGQYI
-487 DTSYFTNHDVSVP
+487 DTSYFVNHNVKVP
-500 IYKKDIIYGSEVKT
+500 IYKKDIIYGEEVKT

-527 EMFSAQVNLFGHNS
+527 EMFSAQVNAYGHVS
-541 HSYWYLNTSKTTLYL
+541 HGYWYLNTSKTSFYI
-556 SGITDIGVPLNKV
+556 SAVTDIGVPLNKETRYL
-569 SSNVFY
+569 SF
-575 GIRPCAYIKKSTIIT
+575 GIRPCAYIKDNVIVT
-590 SGKGTRKE
+590 SGLGTRNN